1 VKPIVVVDTNVP
13 LAANGV
19 ADVSDGCVEQC
30 VLELVAITSEEEKR
44 VAIDLGGLIL
54 EEYRHKLSPAG
65 QPGVGDAFLKWVYDN
80 QAVIE
85 RCDQVEITPLGDEQ
99 FAEFPHHE
107 KDLEKFDRSDRKF
120 VAVACAH
127 PEKPPILEAADVK
140 WFGWAPALKRA
151 GVEVHFLCA
160 EIEAKWHAKHG
171 AGAAA
176 PASKVAKRKRR
187 E

>member
-1 VKPIVVVDTNVP
+1 VKPIVIVDTNVP
-13 LAANGV
+13 LAANRL
-19 ADVSDGCVEQC
+19 ADVSDACVEQC
-30 VLELVAITSEEEKR
+30 VLELISIASADEKR

-54 EEYRHKLSPAG
+54 EEYRHKLSLAG
-65 QPGVGDAFLKWVYDN
+65 QPGVGDAFLKWVFDN
-80 QAVIE
+80 QAVID
-85 RCDQVEITPLGDEQ
+85 RCDQVEITPMDDDH
-99 FAEFPHHE
+99 FVEFPHHD

-151 GVEVHFLCA
+151 GVEVRFLCA
-160 EIEAKWHAKHG
+160 EIGPRWAEKFG
-171 AGAAA
+171 AGVAA
-176 PASKVAKRKRR
+176 PAAKVRKKKRR